1 RRPSRARTC
10 CGCRW
15 VWRTPGTSRPTSTG
29 RCAVAV
35 RGPGRRA
42 ASSGRPRG
50 VTPSARGISRGRGLV
65 APGDRASWRATETGA
80 MTSPTL
86 AGRTFAAVIFDNDGT
101 LVDSAGAVVRSWVRW
116 AEEHDVDPQRLTG
129 YHGVPA
135 ATIIEEVA
143 PHVDPVAAFTRIEE
157 LETDDVEGVV
167 ALPGV
172 LAAVAD
178 LAGSRIAVATSATRG
193 LAAVRLEAAGIG
205 IDEVVTVD
213 DVERGKPAPDPF
225 VEAARR
231 LEVDPTDCLV

>member
-1 RRPSRARTC
+1 
-10 CGCRW
+10 
-15 VWRTPGTSRPTSTG
+15 
-29 RCAVAV
+29 
-35 RGPGRRA
+35 
-42 ASSGRPRG
+42 
-50 VTPSARGISRGRGLV
+50 
-65 APGDRASWRATETGA
+65 

-157 LETDDVEGVV
+157 LETDDVDGVV

-193 LAAVRLEAAGIG
+193 LAAARLEAAGIG

-231 LEVDPTDCLV
+231 LGVDPTDCLVCEDAPSGVAAARAAGCAVLAVTTTSPAGELAGADLVVESLADVVFAVEDGRVRVSRR

>member
-1 RRPSRARTC
+1 
-10 CGCRW
+10 
-15 VWRTPGTSRPTSTG
+15 
-29 RCAVAV
+29 
-35 RGPGRRA
+35 
-42 ASSGRPRG
+42 
-50 VTPSARGISRGRGLV
+50 
-65 APGDRASWRATETGA
+65 
-80 MTSPTL
+80 
-86 AGRTFAAVIFDNDGT
+86 FAAVPSATDGP
-101 LVDSAGAVVRSWVRW
+101 LADSAGAGVRSRVRW
-116 AEEHDVDPQRLTG
+116 PEAHDVAPQRLTG

-178 LAGSRIAVATSATRG
+178 LAGARIAVATSATRG

-231 LEVDPTDCLV
+231 LEVDPTDCLVCEDAPSGVAAARAAGCAVLAVTTTSLAGELAGADLVVETLADVAFAAEDGRVRVSSR